1 MNNRVNYGLV
11 GFLVLLSLSMMVTF
25 GYWLLK
31 PTEEAEM
38 RIYAI
43 YFDESVLGLNM
54 DAPVK
59 YRGINVGNVV
69 SLKINPKNSEQV
81 EVLINVLKTTPIKA
95 STVAQLTSQGITGLS
110 YINLSYGDE
119 SSEPLVSK
127 KGEEYPVIKTIP
139 SLLIKL
145 ENTFGD
151 MSLNLSET
159 LYRTRQLLKDENQQE
174 FSLLLKNSAIFMAK
188 MNQILDDE
196 TISNFQQSV
205 KNLNSASQKLDM
217 LIPRVGEF
225 MDKSSRWEDDISGA
239 FRSIMSSYMGIKE
252 SMDMFKLSLQSGDFN
267 LKEMSSEILPAMNS
281 TFLEMQNLIIK
292 IEETLKKHDRSPS
305 DIILMQEK
313 IKKGPGEN

>member
-1 MNNRVNYGLV
+1 
-11 GFLVLLSLSMMVTF
+11 MVAF

-31 PTEEAEM
+31 PTKEAEVKT
-38 RIYAI
+38 YAI
-43 YFDESVLGLNM
+43 YFDESVLGLNI

-59 YRGINVGNVV
+59 YRGINVGNVA
-69 SLKINPKNSEQV
+69 SLNINQNNSEQV

-110 YINLSYGDE
+110 YINLSYGE
-119 SSEPLVSK
+119 ETSEALISK
-127 KGEEYPVIKTIP
+127 EGEKYPVIKTVP

-151 MSLNLSET
+151 MSINLSET
-159 LYRTRQLLKDENQQE
+159 LYRTHQLLRDENQQE
-174 FSLLLKNSAIFMAK
+174 ISLLLKNSAIFISK

-205 KNLNSASQKLDM
+205 KNLNSASKKLDM
-217 LIPRVGEF
+217 LIPKVSEL
-225 MDKSSRWEDDISGA
+225 MDKSIRWENDISNA
-239 FRSIMSSYMGIKE
+239 FKSITNSYMGIKD
-252 SMDMFKLSLQSGDFN
+252 SMDMFKHSLQSGDFN
-267 LKEMSSEILPAMNS
+267 LKEMSSDILPAMNS

-292 IEETLKKHDRSPS
+292 IEETLNKHNRSPG
-305 DIILMQEK
+305 DIIFMQEK

>member
-1 MNNRVNYGLV
+1 MNNKVNYGLI
-11 GFLVLLSLSMMVTF
+11 GFLVLFSLSLMVAF

-38 RIYAI
+38 RVYAI

-59 YRGINVGNVV
+59 YRGINVGNVI
-69 SLKINPKNSEQV
+69 SLKINPNNSEQV
-81 EVLINVLKTTPIKA
+81 EVLINVLKTTPIKT

-119 SSEPLVSK
+119 SAEMLKSK
-127 KGEEYPVIKTIP
+127 KGELYPVIKTIP
-139 SLLIKL
+139 SLFTKL

-159 LYRTRQLLKDENQQE
+159 LYRTRQLLNEENQKE
-174 FSLLLKNSAIFMAK
+174 ITLLLKNSAIFMSK
-188 MNQILDDE
+188 INQTLDDE
-196 TISNFQQSV
+196 TIRNFQQTAQ
-205 KNLNSASQKLDM
+205 NLNSASAKIDAMMPQVAM
-217 LIPRVGEF
+217 FI
-225 MDKSSRWEDDISGA
+225 DKSILWEDSIAKSFA
-239 FRSIMSSYMGIKE
+239 SIMNSYLGVKD
-252 SMDMFKLSLQSGDFN
+252 SMNTINRAVQSGDFN
-267 LKEMSSEILPAMNS
+267 FKEIAGDIVPTMNN
-281 TFLEMQNLIIK
+281 TFLEMQNLMIK
-292 IEETLKKHDRSPS
+292 IEDTLNKYDRSPS

>member
-1 MNNRVNYGLV
+1 
-11 GFLVLLSLSMMVTF
+11 
-25 GYWLLK
+25 
-31 PTEEAEM
+31 
-38 RIYAI
+38 
-43 YFDESVLGLNM
+43 
-54 DAPVK
+54 
-59 YRGINVGNVV
+59 VGNVV
-69 SLKINPKNSEQV
+69 SLKINPNNSEQV
-81 EVLINVLKTTPIKA
+81 EVLVNVLKTTPIKA

-119 SSEPLVSK
+119 TSEPLVSK
-127 KGEEYPVIKTIP
+127 KGEKYPVIKTIP

-151 MSLNLSET
+151 MSVNLSET

-174 FSLLLKNSAIFMAK
+174 MSLLLKNSAIFMSK

-225 MDKSSRWEDDISGA
+225 MDKSSRWEDDISSA
-239 FRSIMSSYMGIKE
+239 FKSIMNSYMGIKD
-252 SMDMFKLSLQSGDFN
+252 SMDMFKHSLQSGDFN
-267 LKEMSSEILPAMNS
+267 LKEMSSDILPAMNS

-292 IEETLKKHDRSPS
+292 IEETLNKHDRSPG

>member
-1 MNNRVNYGLV
+1 MNNRVNYSLV
-11 GFLVLLSLSMMVTF
+11 GFLVLLSLSMMIAF

-38 RIYAI
+38 KTYAI

-69 SLKINPKNSEQV
+69 SLKINPNNSEQV
-81 EVLINVLKTTPIKA
+81 EVLVNVLKTTPIKA

-110 YINLSYGDE
+110 YINLSYGE
-119 SSEPLVSK
+119 EASEPLVRK

-151 MSLNLSET
+151 MSVNLSET

-174 FSLLLKNSAIFMAK
+174 MSLLLKNSAIFMSK
-188 MNQILDDE
+188 MNQVLDDE

-225 MDKSSRWEDDISGA
+225 MDKSSRWEDDISNA
-239 FRSIMSSYMGIKE
+239 FKSIMNSYMGIKD
-252 SMDMFKLSLQSGDFN
+252 SMDMFKHSLQSGDFN
-267 LKEMSSEILPAMNS
+267 LKEMSSDILPAMNS

-292 IEETLKKHDRSPS
+292 IEETLNKHDRSPG

>member
-11 GFLVLLSLSMMVTF
+11 GFLVLLSLSMMVAF

-38 RIYAI
+38 KTYAI

-69 SLKINPKNSEQV
+69 SLKINPNNSEQV

-110 YINLSYGDE
+110 YINLSYGE
-119 SSEPLVSK
+119 ETSEPLRSK

-151 MSLNLSET
+151 MSVNLSET

-174 FSLLLKNSAIFMAK
+174 FSLLLKNSAIFMSK

-225 MDKSSRWEDDISGA
+225 MDKSSRWEDDISNA
-239 FRSIMSSYMGIKE
+239 FKSIMNSYMGIKD
-252 SMDMFKLSLQSGDFN
+252 SMDMFKHSLQSGDFN
-267 LKEMSSEILPAMNS
+267 LKEMSSDILPAMNS

-292 IEETLKKHDRSPS
+292 IEETLNKHDRSPG

>member
-1 MNNRVNYGLV
+1 MNNRVNYSLV
-11 GFLVLLSLSMMVTF
+11 GFLVLFSVSMMVAF

-38 RIYAI
+38 RTYAI

-69 SLKINPKNSEQV
+69 SLKINPNNSEQV

-119 SSEPLVSK
+119 TSEPLRSK
-127 KGEEYPVIKTIP
+127 KGEEHPVIKTIP

-151 MSLNLSET
+151 MSVNLTET
-159 LYRTRQLLKDENQQE
+159 LYRTRQLLKEENQQE
-174 FSLLLKNSAIFMAK
+174 FSLLLKNSAIFMSK
-188 MNQILDDE
+188 MNQILDED
-196 TISNFQQSV
+196 TINNFQQTM
-205 KNLNSASQKLDM
+205 KNLNSSSEKLDKLM
-217 LIPRVGEF
+217 PRVEKFIDNSIGWENNISASF
-225 MDKSSRWEDDISGA
+225 GSIVKSYA
-239 FRSIMSSYMGIKE
+239 GIAG
-252 SMDMFKLSLQSGDFN
+252 S
-267 LKEMSSEILPAMNS
+267 
-281 TFLEMQNLIIK
+281 
-292 IEETLKKHDRSPS
+292 
-305 DIILMQEK
+305 
-313 IKKGPGEN
+313 

>member
-1 MNNRVNYGLV
+1 MNNRVNYSLV
-11 GFLVLLSLSMMVTF
+11 GFLVLLSLSMMVAF

-31 PTEEAEM
+31 PAEEAEM
-38 RIYAI
+38 RTYAI

-69 SLKINPKNSEQV
+69 SLKINPNNSEQV
-81 EVLINVLKTTPIKA
+81 EVLVNVLKTTPIKA

-110 YINLSYGDE
+110 YINLSYGNE
-119 SSEPLVSK
+119 TSEPLLSK
-127 KGEEYPVIKTIP
+127 KGEAYPVIKTIP
-139 SLLIKL
+139 SLLIKI

-151 MSLNLSET
+151 MSVNLSET
-159 LYRTRQLLKDENQQE
+159 LYRTRQLLKEENQQE
-174 FSLLLKNSAIFMAK
+174 MSLLLKNSAIFMSK

-196 TISNFQQSV
+196 TIGNFQQSM
-205 KNLNSASQKLDM
+205 KNLNSASQKLDV
-217 LIPRVGEF
+217 LIPRVGDF
-225 MDKSSRWEDDISGA
+225 MDKSGRWEDDISSA
-239 FRSIMSSYMGIKE
+239 FKSIMNSYMGIRD
-252 SMDMFKLSLQSGDFN
+252 SMDMFKKSLQSGDFN
-267 LKEMSSEILPAMNS
+267 LKEMSSDILPAMNS

-292 IEETLKKHDRSPS
+292 IEDTLNKHDRSPS

>member
-11 GFLVLLSLSMMVTF
+11 GFLVLLSLSMMVAF

-38 RIYAI
+38 RTYAV

-69 SLKINPKNSEQV
+69 SLKINPNNSEQV
-81 EVLINVLKTTPIKA
+81 EVLVNVLKTTPIKV

-110 YINLSYGDE
+110 YINLSYGE
-119 SSEPLVSK
+119 EASEPLESK

-151 MSLNLSET
+151 MSVNLTET
-159 LYRTRQLLKDENQQE
+159 LYRTRQLLKEENQQE
-174 FSLLLKNSAIFMAK
+174 ISLLLKNSAIFMAK

-196 TISNFQQSV
+196 TISNFQQSI

-217 LIPRVGEF
+217 LLPRVGEF
-225 MDKSSRWEDDISGA
+225 MEKSGKWEDDISNA
-239 FRSIMSSYMGIKE
+239 FKSIMNSYMGIKD
-252 SMDMFKLSLQSGDFN
+252 SMDMFKHSLQSGDFN
-267 LKEMSSEILPAMNS
+267 LKEMSSDILPAMNS

-292 IEETLKKHDRSPS
+292 IEETLNKHDRSPS
-305 DIILMQEK
+305 DIILMQEE

>member
-1 MNNRVNYGLV
+1 MNNRVNYSLV
-11 GFLVLLSLSMMVTF
+11 GFLVLLSLSMMIAF

-38 RIYAI
+38 KTYAI

-69 SLKINPKNSEQV
+69 SLKINPNNSEQV
-81 EVLINVLKTTPIKA
+81 EVLVNVLKTTPIKA

-110 YINLSYGDE
+110 YINLSYGE
-119 SSEPLVSK
+119 EASEPLVRK

-151 MSLNLSET
+151 MSVNLSET

-174 FSLLLKNSAIFMAK
+174 MSLLLKNSAIFMSK

-225 MDKSSRWEDDISGA
+225 MDKSSRWEDDISNA
-239 FRSIMSSYMGIKE
+239 FKSIMNSYMGIKD
-252 SMDMFKLSLQSGDFN
+252 SMDMFKHSLQSGDFN
-267 LKEMSSEILPAMNS
+267 LKEMSSDILPAMNS

-292 IEETLKKHDRSPS
+292 IEETLNKHDRSPG